1 MIENETAA
9 ARAGRP
15 AALFAKVNA
24 LVDEGLIESLYR
36 ASQAGVKIDLMV
48 RGACSLIPGVKG
60 LSDNIRVRSIVDR
73 FLEHSRIY
81 YFGHADRLYLSS
93 ADWMP
98 RNFFSRLEVAF
109 PVLDDRLRRFL
120 REVVI
125 PTYLADTVKAR
136 ELTPQGTWRKRPAG
150 PNGVRAQVCFEDM
163 ALREYSGTPLQRVPK
178 SA

>member
-1 MIENETAA
+1 M
-9 ARAGRP
+9 
-15 AALFAKVNA
+15 
-24 LVDEGLIESLYR
+24 
-36 ASQAGVKIDLMV
+36 
-48 RGACSLIPGVKG
+48 KG

-73 FLEHSRIY
+73 YLEHSRIY

-98 RNFFSRLEVAF
+98 RNFFSRLEIAF

-136 ELTPQGTWRKRPAG
+136 ELTPQGTWRKRPSG
-150 PNGVRAQVCFEDM
+150 PNGVRAQFFFEDM
-163 ALREYSGTPLQRVPK
+163 ARRGYHGTPLQWNPAGA
-178 SA
+178 ST